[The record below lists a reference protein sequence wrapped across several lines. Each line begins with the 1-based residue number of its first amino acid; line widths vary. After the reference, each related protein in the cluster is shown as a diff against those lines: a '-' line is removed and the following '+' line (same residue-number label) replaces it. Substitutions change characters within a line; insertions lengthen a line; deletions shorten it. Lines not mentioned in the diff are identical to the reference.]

1 MFFNSA
7 SKTSNTMKWE
17 LKSGGQVVSRK
28 KNQASDWLTYLV
40 YKLEACFLAGN
51 HLNSCPDLDLRKIF
65 FFWKQTLINKTLA
78 RKREKLTRCF
88 FDFRR
93 FFCSTLIWKVRK
105 FIIAGAWLE
114 DYFYTKTLTQ
124 MRRATNTNI
133 FF

>member
-1 MFFNSA
+1 MYIFL
-7 SKTSNTMKWE
+7 KTVFSVIRSQEMSSSCFPPEAKLLIGRPTRPAIQRPVFWQETTWTHVLTWISEKW
-17 LKSGGQVVSRK
+17 
-28 KNQASDWLTYLV
+28 
-40 YKLEACFLAGN
+40 
-51 HLNSCPDLDLRKIF
+51 H

-105 FIIAGAWLE
+105 FIIVGAWLE
-114 DYFYTKTLTQ
+114 DYFNTETLTQ